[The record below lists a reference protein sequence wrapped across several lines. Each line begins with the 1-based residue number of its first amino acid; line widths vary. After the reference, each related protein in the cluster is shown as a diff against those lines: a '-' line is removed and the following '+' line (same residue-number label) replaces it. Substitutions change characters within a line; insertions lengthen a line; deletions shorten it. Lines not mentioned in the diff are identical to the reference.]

1 MKVIAV
7 IALLFLVGASALNLP
22 TATVSGQIRRDFN
35 FYMSN
40 QENVNGLLN
49 MLNGIQ
55 GALGFADGNFM
66 NQIAGE
72 LFLYTDLMDANP
84 NRELR
89 WQLKINQG
97 TGVMRVIDVSAKG
110 RVNGNG
116 RTLTMVGK
124 ACQIN
129 QAIPQIFDQQQQCH
143 QGKRKFGIAGPK
155 KNICNTIQVPR
166 GPNAAEINEVNQAM
180 INRIP
185 SALAS
190 F

>member
-1 MKVIAV
+1 MIAV
-7 IALLFLVGASALNLP
+7 FALLFLVGASAMDLAP
-22 TATVSGQIRRDFN
+22 ATVSGQMVRNFE

-40 QENVNGLLN
+40 QESVNGLLN
-49 MLNGIQ
+49 QINGIQ

-72 LFLYTDLMDANP
+72 LFLYTDIMDSNP
-84 NRELR
+84 NRSLK

-97 TGVMRVIDVSAKG
+97 LGVMRVIDVTARG

-129 QAIPQIFDQQQQCH
+129 QAIPQVFDQQQQCH
-143 QGKRKFGIAGPK
+143 KGKHKFVIAGPR

-166 GPNAAEINEVNQAM
+166 GLNAAEINQVNQAL
-180 INRIP
+180 INKIP
-185 SALAS
+185 QALSS

>member
-1 MKVIAV
+1 MIAV
-7 IALLFLVGASALNLP
+7 FALLFLVGASAMDLAP
-22 TATVSGQIRRDFN
+22 ATVSGQIVRNFE

-40 QENVNGLLN
+40 QESVNGLLN
-49 MLNGIQ
+49 QISGIQ

-66 NQIAGE
+66 NQIVGE
-72 LFLYTDLMDANP
+72 LFLYTDIMDANP
-84 NRELR
+84 NHSLKWR
-89 WQLKINQG
+89 LKIDQG
-97 TGVMRVIDVSAKG
+97 LGVMRVIDVSARG

-116 RTLTMVGK
+116 RTLTMTGK

-129 QAIPQIFDQQQQCH
+129 QPIPQVFDTQEICH
-143 QGKRKFGIAGPK
+143 KGKRKYGIAGPRSTH
-155 KNICNTIQVPR
+155 CDHIQVPR
-166 GPNAAEINEVNQAM
+166 GLNAAEINQVNQAM